1 MTTEQKHA
9 DSGAVASPVD
19 WPVRRLYV
27 YEIDR
32 NHVRIDCEGNDL
44 YVSAV
49 FSGRSYSFST
59 NLDGA
64 ALLKKALSAVLND
77 AGA

>member
-1 MTTEQKHA
+1 MSKTLDDHR
-9 DSGAVASPVD
+9 GAVAGPVD

-32 NHVRIDCEGNDL
+32 NHVRIDCKGSDI
-44 YVSAV
+44 YVSTV
-49 FSGRSYSFST
+49 FSGRSYSIST
-59 NLDGA
+59 NVDGA